1 MTKKKCPPGRL
12 RYLLH
17 KGQYEEFISAWVHD
31 PVKVGGGLSGFQVTG
46 MIEGFCRV

>member
-17 KGQYEEFISAWVHD
+17 KGQYEVFISAWVHD
-31 PVKVGGGLSGFQVTG
+31 PAKGGGGGALRISGDRDDRR
-46 MIEGFCRV
+46 IL